1 MIKLAFVVNSLIKQ
15 KHQIYKQL
23 QLLKQSEKID
33 VTIKE
38 TSETENA
45 IDLALQLAN
54 EGYTHLIAVGGDG
67 TLNEVLNGIM
77 QSNNSPCLGVLPY
90 GTANDF
96 VKSVASPNNLEAI
109 ISAVVANTHQQLA
122 VGVIN
127 YQDGRI
133 ATDRYFLNIA
143 DMGIG
148 AEVVQRV
155 NRSKKRLGSD
165 LTFMKAIIQTF
176 FTYKN
181 KSVKILADDWEWEGR
196 LNSLAI
202 ANGKY
207 FGSGLCIAPNAN
219 PSTETFEVV
228 ISGDISIMDYIRNV
242 SKIKKGKVIA
252 HPQLFYKTAREITVT
267 SEDDCAIECD
277 GEYLG
282 TAPVTVGI
290 AQKKISFII
299 QS

>member
-1 MIKLAFVVNSLIKQ
+1 MSKVAFVVNSLVSK
-15 KHQIYKQL
+15 KELFYEQL
-23 QLLKQSEKID
+23 AKVRSADIELKT
-33 VTIKE
+33 VE
-38 TSETENA
+38 TSAGHRA
-45 IDLALQLAN
+45 IKLAREFADD
-54 EGYTHLIAVGGDG
+54 GYTHIIAVGGDG

-77 QSNNSPCLGVLPY
+77 LSGKSVHLGILPF

-96 VKSVASPNNLEAI
+96 VKSVATPENI
-109 ISAVVANTHQQLA
+109 QQLLTSITRHSYRELV
-122 VGVIN
+122 VGTIS
-127 YQDGRI
+127 YQLNR
-133 ATDRYFLNIA
+133 ASKERYFINIA

-148 AEVVQRV
+148 AEVVLRV
-155 NRSKKRLGSD
+155 NKSKKRLGSD

-176 FTYKN
+176 LTYTN

-242 SKIKKGKVIA
+242 SKIKKGKVII
-252 HPQLFYKTAREITVT
+252 HPQLLYKTAREITVT
-267 SEDDCAIECD
+267 SDDDCAIECD

-282 TAPVTVGI
+282 TAPVTVGME
-290 AQKKISFII
+290 QKKISFII